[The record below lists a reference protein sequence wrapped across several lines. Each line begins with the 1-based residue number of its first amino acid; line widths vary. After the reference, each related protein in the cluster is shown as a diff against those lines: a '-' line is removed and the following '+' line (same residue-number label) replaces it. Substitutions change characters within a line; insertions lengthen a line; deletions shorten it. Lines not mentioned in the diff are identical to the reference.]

1 MSSTSSLSA
10 DLTEGPPAPILD
22 RTGVAF
28 AEAPFSRDGA
38 GLFASYTFPDTEAS
52 ALPNLEGVY
61 TAVVG
66 RFSPEEGP
74 FDFIPLP
81 DFEPS
86 LLSTLELEL
95 RYAAV

>member
-10 DLTEGPPAPILD
+10 DFTVGPPAPILD

-28 AEAPFSRDGA
+28 VEAPFNRAGA
-38 GLFASYTFPDTEAS
+38 GLLASVTLPDTEAF
-52 ALPNLEGVY
+52 AIPNLEGVY

-66 RFSPEEGP
+66 RFSPDEGP
-74 FDFIPLP
+74 LDFIPLP

-86 LLSTLELEL
+86 LLSALELEL